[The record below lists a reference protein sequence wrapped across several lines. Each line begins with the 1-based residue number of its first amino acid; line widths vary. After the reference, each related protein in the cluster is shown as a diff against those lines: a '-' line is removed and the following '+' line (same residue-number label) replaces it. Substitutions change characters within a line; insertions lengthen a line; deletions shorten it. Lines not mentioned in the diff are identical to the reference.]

1 MYAYENINF
10 LLGYKTGM
18 KMTQDN
24 FFSPFLTGG
33 LAKSI
38 ASFTLMPINV
48 VRLRL
53 QMKQYSTAEV
63 EKLGLKIEQ
72 NKL

>member
-18 KMTQDN
+18 KMTHDN
-24 FFSPFLTGG
+24 FFIPFLTGG
-33 LAKSI
+33 IAKSI

-53 QMKQYSTAEV
+53 QMKQYSTAEI